1 MWQSGLI
8 NMRFV
13 CKANKWSDETK
24 ATKLPTL
31 LEGEA
36 LAVWLELSEEQ
47 QSDYK
52 QAKEKITDKLAPLK
66 FEALDKFHKRKLR
79 PGEALSVFVH
89 DMKVLLEQA
98 MPRLDNTARDQL
110 LLHQFLTGL
119 PVSLSQQLRATGEAR
134 DLNSSIE
141 RARLLMSIDTQSQQ
155 VAAVEA
161 QSNHTNPLQE
171 QVEKLTEQVAALSA
185 RIHRDPQQQKPKRCY
200 KCGQAGH
207 VQRNCFY

>member
-1 MWQSGLI
+1 MQ
-8 NMRFV
+8 
-13 CKANKWSDETK
+13 
-24 ATKLPTL
+24 AT
-31 LEGEA
+31 
-36 LAVWLELSEEQ
+36 V
-47 QSDYK
+47 
-52 QAKEKITDKLAPLK
+52 
-66 FEALDKFHKRKLR
+66 R
-79 PGEALSVFVH
+79 PEEALSVFVH

-98 MPRLDNTARDQL
+98 MPWLDNTAHDQL
-110 LLHQFLTGL
+110 LLHQFLAG
-119 PVSLSQQLRATGEAR
+119 PSKSAVERAR

-185 RIHRDPQQQKPKRCY
+185 QISQQQKPKRCY

-207 VQRNCFY
+207 V